1 MSSQQHNELAR
12 LRRPDE
18 IDEVFGRANPNPE
31 RIGCPSHDVL
41 VALARRARPISDRAY
56 DHLTECSA
64 CYLEVRVLKE
74 ADELQRG
81 RILTWAAAAALVL
94 STGTVGWFLLNRVRG
109 VPEPTA
115 TGIRTRLDLR
125 PYALVRGETPPVNR
139 PSLVLPR
146 ARVMVS
152 LLLPTSLEPGP
163 FEVQIRD
170 SSGTAK
176 ASARGDADLQNEITT
191 LVVSVDLRSLSPG
204 AYELAMR
211 RNGEGWQ
218 LFPVQVH
225 KSHERLR
232 F

>member
-1 MSSQQHNELAR
+1 MSTQQHNELAR

-56 DHLTECSA
+56 DHLTECSP
-64 CYLEVRVLKE
+64 CYLEVRALKD
-74 ADELQRG
+74 ADDLQRG
-81 RILTWAAAAALVL
+81 LMLTRAAAAALVL
-94 STGTVGWFLLNRVRG
+94 ATGTVFWFLLNRRRG

-115 TGIRTRLDLR
+115 TGIRTQLDLR
-125 PYALVRGETPPVNR
+125 PYALMRGETPPVHR

-152 LLLPTSLEPGP
+152 LLLPTGVEPGP
-163 FEVQIRD
+163 FEAQIRN
-170 SSGTAK
+170 SSGTSK
-176 ASARGDADLQNEITT
+176 ASARGDADRQNDITT

-211 RNGEGWQ
+211 RHGEGWH
-218 LFPVQVH
+218 LFPVHVQS
-225 KSHERLR
+225 SHNRLR